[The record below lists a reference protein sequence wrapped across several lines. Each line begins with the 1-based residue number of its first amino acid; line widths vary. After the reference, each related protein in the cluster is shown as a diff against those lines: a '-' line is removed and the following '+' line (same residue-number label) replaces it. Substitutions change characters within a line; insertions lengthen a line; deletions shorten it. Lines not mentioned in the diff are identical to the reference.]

1 MNPVVNT
8 HKCTG
13 DLPIKTHLFG
23 AALTKCYED
32 KIGCLWVDNGKVG
45 SQVNYCP
52 YCGYK
57 APQQVSAQPG

>member
-1 MNPVVNT
+1 MDEPKR
-8 HKCTG
+8 HRCSG
-13 DLPIKTHLFG
+13 DLPYHPQSYG

-32 KIGCLWVDNGKVG
+32 KLGCLYVDNGEY
-45 SQVNYCP
+45 STQVNYCP